1 MKVIPCQDYLMLI
14 NPLDLGFSI
23 LSPYFSHSTYAY
35 APIYV
40 YMYDMYVYV
49 WHVCICMTCMYMYD
63 ICIFYIYIYIYI
75 YILYIY
81 ILYYIYIIYIL
92 YYIYYIYICTLYIYT
107 YYIYLMLC
115 INIYI
120 HIMLCMC
127 MYNIYIY
134 IFMYAVCVYCTYIYN
149 VWYLWH
155 SPKNHH
161 PTAPHRSPS
170 SRPSA
175 FAPLRRPSPL
185 RGRGSRAPPALRVT
199 FRGSS
204 AIFHDGD
211 RINGIYHRDMSSMGY
226 IMGLYGI

>member
-1 MKVIPCQDYLMLI
+1 M
-14 NPLDLGFSI
+14 
-23 LSPYFSHSTYAY
+23 
-35 APIYV
+35 
-40 YMYDMYVYV
+40 
-49 WHVCICMTCMYMYD
+49 
-63 ICIFYIYIYIYI
+63 
-75 YILYIY
+75 
-81 ILYYIYIIYIL
+81 YIIYIH
-92 YYIYYIYICTLYIYT
+92 T

-134 IFMYAVCVYCTYIYN
+134 LCMLYVYTVHIYN

-155 SPKNHH
+155 SSKNHH